1 MEASSMSRFSTV
13 LFCGALLGSLSACGS
28 SSPTDAGTTD
38 VPAAT
43 DAGTTPTDGGATPT
57 DGGGAGACYTED
69 GTASLCPMRRFS
81 NPAMTPSWRI
91 TALTIAEPA
100 ALASPLIL
108 NVINP
113 PLRDGKFLWG
123 LSFNFTANTF
133 RTGPLNRM
141 FTRGTVGAGL
151 MDGTFA
157 YYDNNAPAV
166 GMATNM
172 ARWNPAAG
180 SITGTTTVTSNDQMA
195 NVNLPIFND
204 DGSILVE
211 LPLANARLN
220 MIPVSADRGCIG
232 LGQVRA
238 GRYNECSSGWETDMG
253 GTVEAAITV
262 SSARAINVSALNQTL
277 CQLLAGT
284 NCDMPQMMWTRQP
297 NAMVGMEPAYRL
309 VARFAAISANIQ

>member
-1 MEASSMSRFSTV
+1 MSRFSTV
-13 LFCGALLGSLSACGS
+13 LFCGALLGSLAACGS
-28 SSPTDAGTTD
+28 SSTTDAGTPTD
-38 VPAAT
+38 TPAAT
-43 DAGTTPTDGGATPT
+43 DNGSTPSDGGTPPTDGGA
-57 DGGGAGACYTED
+57 AACYTED
-69 GTASLCPMRRFS
+69 GTASLCPMRRFMS
-81 NPAMTPSWRI
+81 NAMTPSWRI

-157 YYDNNAPAV
+157 YYNNNAPAV

-220 MIPVSADRGCIG
+220 MVPVSTDRGCIG

-262 SSARAINVSALNQTL
+262 TAARAINVSALNQTL

-284 NCDMPQMMWTRQP
+284 NCDMPQMSWTRQP
-297 NAMVGMEPAYRL
+297 NAMVGTEPAYRL